1 MPAETTPAAVHDDE
15 RGRLVAV
22 ELSSLP
28 FTAARCFVVRGPE
41 QPVSRG
47 GHVAGCREV
56 IVLVEGTVRVRLS
69 RHGSATLDR
78 TLEVAGEHVA
88 VEPDDVVDYDLLTP
102 YATVVVL
109 ADRAFTET
117 QRGPA

>member
-1 MPAETTPAAVHDDE
+1 MSTESTPTAVHDDE

-22 ELSSLP
+22 EFASLG
-28 FTAARCFVVRGPE
+28 FAAARCFVVRGPE
-41 QPVSRG
+41 QPAVRG

-69 RHGSATLDR
+69 RDGLATLDR
-78 TLEVAGEHVA
+78 TLEAAGEHVVVA
-88 VEPDDVVDYDLLTP
+88 PEDVVDYELLTP

-109 ADRAFTET
+109 ADRAFDET